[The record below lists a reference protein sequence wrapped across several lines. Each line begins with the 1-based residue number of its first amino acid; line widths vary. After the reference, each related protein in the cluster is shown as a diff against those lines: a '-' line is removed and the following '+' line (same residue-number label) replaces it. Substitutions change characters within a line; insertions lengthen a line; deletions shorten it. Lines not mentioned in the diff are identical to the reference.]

1 MHCVDRCRRIAPV
14 LIATVAIGIGGCVTY
29 SPKPLPTRPSLAQS
43 VSPLTVEL
51 DPRLPLARHTV
62 DPSHGLDMTDVAI
75 LAVVNNP
82 DLKLARDA
90 AGVAHAQ
97 AFAAGL
103 LPDPQLSLTRDFPT
117 NGGPTNVSA
126 FNLGVGYDITA
137 LLTHATASAAA
148 EAGSRKANLD
158 LLWQEWQVISR
169 ARTLFVGITG
179 QQKMLGVLNDE
190 HKLFAAQY
198 DRSLAAQRQGNMT
211 ATNASQQFAALQDID
226 HRINDQQRQIEKSRH
241 ELDALLG
248 LAPGVRL
255 RFHDDRQPPAVTSAK
270 AEAAL
275 QRLPQCRP
283 DLLALQAGYQQQED
297 RLHGAI
303 LAQFPSLTIGIT
315 RIRDTS
321 NLYSSGF
328 SIAINL
334 PIFNR
339 NRGNIAI
346 ETATRKQ
353 LRDAYQNRL
362 NAADSDTQRLLADR
376 ALMQQQFVETQKG
389 ATELEQ
395 VAQQAGRAFDAGNLD
410 VLAYT
415 SLRSALLNKRIEAL
429 SLQQSML
436 EADVALQTLV
446 GCGTA
451 ALVPPAPE
459 KRP

>member
-1 MHCVDRCRRIAPV
+1 MHWISRRSTCALLTAV
-14 LIATVAIGIGGCVTY
+14 VAIGIGGCATY
-29 SPKPLPTRPSLAQS
+29 SPKPLPTQPSLAQS
-43 VSPLTVEL
+43 VSPFTVDL
-51 DPRLPLARHTV
+51 DPRLPLARHSV
-62 DPSHGLDMTDVAI
+62 DLSHGLDMTDVAI

-90 AGVAHAQ
+90 AGIAHAQ

-117 NGGPTNVSA
+117 NGGPANVSA

-137 LLTHATASAAA
+137 LLTHAATSAAA
-148 EAGSRKANLD
+148 EAGSRKANLE

-179 QQKMLGVLNDE
+179 QQKTLNMLNDE
-190 HKLFAAQY
+190 HKLFATQY

-226 HRINDQQRQIEKSRH
+226 RKINDQQRQIEKSRH
-241 ELDALLG
+241 DLDALLG
-248 LAPGVRL
+248 LAPGVEL
-255 RFHDDRQPPAVTSAK
+255 QLSGDAQPPVETSAE
-270 AEAAL
+270 ASAAL
-275 QRLPQCRP
+275 ARLPQCRP

-297 RLHGAI
+297 RLHGAV

-315 RIRDTS
+315 RTRDTS

-346 ETATRKQ
+346 ETATRRQ
-353 LRDAYQNRL
+353 LYDEYQNRL
-362 NAADSDTQRLLADR
+362 NAADSDTEQLLADR
-376 ALMQQQFVETQKG
+376 ALMQQQLAETQTG

-395 VAQQAGRAFDAGNLD
+395 VARQARRAFDAGNLD

-429 SLQQSML
+429 SLQQSIL

-451 ALVPPAPE
+451 ALVPQAPE
-459 KRP
+459 KKP